1 MGFVFLRKLLKNWKR
16 KSKCF
21 WCMALCWNPFLSH
34 QAEQQ
39 TGTHPSTQV
48 LIQNDFLLPW
58 HLRILQLSEGQLW
71 VLCSDSIFHTPFS
84 IFHIPYPTWRQDN
97 HLFAKWSSHTLRSV
111 QTPVALFLSW
121 ASPSHTPGIL
131 PLALVPSDLSFQKH
145 TWSPGMCQRIEVI
158 SSDEKWG
165 QVPHYFCKTNN
176 PLRWFLN
183 GAERAQVPGPRGSSL
198 TLQVRCSCGY

>member
-121 ASPSHTPGIL
+121 ASLSLTPLEFSHWHL
-131 PLALVPSDLSFQKH
+131 CHQ
-145 TWSPGMCQRIEVI
+145 I
-158 SSDEKWG
+158 SHSKSM
-165 QVPHYFCKTNN
+165 
-176 PLRWFLN
+176 
-183 GAERAQVPGPRGSSL
+183 PGPQGCAKGSRWSLLMRSESRSL
-198 TLQVRCSCGY
+198 TTSAKQINLWGGS